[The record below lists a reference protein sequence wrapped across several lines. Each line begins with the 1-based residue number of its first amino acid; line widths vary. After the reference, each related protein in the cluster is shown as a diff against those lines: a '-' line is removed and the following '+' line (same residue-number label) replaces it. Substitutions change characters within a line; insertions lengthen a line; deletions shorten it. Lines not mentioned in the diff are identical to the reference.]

1 MMLSVIIPIYN
12 EEKYIAKCL
21 ESILEQDY
29 PKNDLE
35 VILVDGMSNDKTRE
49 IVASYTE
56 KYFFIRLIDN
66 PNRIAPW
73 AMNLGIKEAKGD
85 VIMRL
90 DAHAIYETNYFSSL
104 VYGLA
109 KYEADNIGAVCKTD
123 VLSKTSKT
131 LAIREVLSNKFGVGN
146 SVFRTGIQ
154 GDQEVETVPF
164 GCWKREVFEKYGY
177 YDVRLVR
184 NQDIELNKRII
195 HGGGKIVIIPDTY
208 STYLARE
215 TYSKLAKN
223 NFGNGKWNILTVFYT
238 GELRSLSVRH
248 FVPLGFVIGLLLPLF
263 LGFFLASNY
272 YIIFSCIVIIFII
285 IRNRQRKACFIKET
299 KFYIPSCII
308 HCSSY
313 FIWMWIS
320 NCPYESTLYEEIGNH
335 FFELSHNL

>member
-104 VYGLA
+104 AYGLA

-123 VLSKTSKT
+123 VLNKTSKT

-263 LGFFLASNY
+263 LGFFWRPTIILSLAVLLLYLLSLG
-272 YIIFSCIVIIFII
+272 IVSAKLALSKKLNFIYLLVS
-285 IRNRQRKACFIKET
+285 FIVLH
-299 KFYIPSCII
+299 I
-308 HCSSY
+308 SY
-313 FIWMWIS
+313 GCGSLIALM
-320 NCPYESTLYEEIGNH
+320 
-335 FFELSHNL
+335 NLPFMKK